1 MPILNKRANKTPL
14 GLYVHVPFCRSKCQY
29 CDFYSMATKDDKLMD
44 GYLDAVCDHI
54 KEAGELAPGYKVDS
68 VYFGGGTPSFFGADG
83 LAVIL
88 TTIRRN
94 FDVVPDAE
102 ISVECNPDSVSD
114 RLLHRL
120 YAEGF
125 NRVSLGVQ
133 SDDDEILK
141 KLGRPHT
148 YAQAATAYQRI
159 RKAGFRNVSI
169 DLMYGLPGQDLQD
182 WQETLDNVLRLNP
195 EHVSCYALKIE
206 EGTPFYDYKE
216 MLNLPDDE
224 TQADMYLAAVEALRS
239 RGFRQ
244 YEISNFARK
253 GLYSRHNMKYWTGG
267 EYLGFGPSASSD
279 FAGKRF
285 TLKRDLQEYI
295 AGIRDGGDIMEDLQE
310 IPMRERAGEYLML
323 RLRTSQGISA
333 AEYEK
338 LFLLPYLKKGRVWPH
353 FYTLFLVVVGWAM
366 FVGNDTGVSFGLLF
380 QKLFVPSGGVSPL
393 YFLRNYGVLLAVSIL
408 CCTPFIEKIWNALR
422 KHTVTRVAAVLVLLV
437 LSTAYVVGST
447 NSPFLYFNF

>member
-244 YEISNFARK
+244 YEISNFARP
-253 GLYSRHNMKYWTGG
+253 GFESRHNRIYWDCGD
-267 EYLGFGPSASSD
+267 YLGLGPAAHSCMG
-279 FAGKRF
+279 GKRF
-285 TLKRDLQEYI
+285 ATPAGTAAFLAAPAVYEPQGECTAEDYIMLQ
-295 AGIRDGGDIMEDLQE
+295 
-310 IPMRERAGEYLML
+310 L
-323 RLRTSQGISA
+323 RLSRGLSLSA
-333 AEYEK
+333 LRARY
-338 LFLLPYLKKGRVWPH
+338 
-353 FYTLFLVVVGWAM
+353 
-366 FVGNDTGVSFGLLF
+366 GVSFSSE
-380 QKLFVPSGGVSPL
+380 KLR
-393 YFLRNYGVLLAVSIL
+393 FLQTLAEHGLAVFDGSVLRLTPRGMLVQNSIL
-408 CCTPFIEKIWNALR
+408 CE
-422 KHTVTRVAAVLVLLV
+422 LV
-437 LSTAYVVGST
+437 
-447 NSPFLYFNF
+447 